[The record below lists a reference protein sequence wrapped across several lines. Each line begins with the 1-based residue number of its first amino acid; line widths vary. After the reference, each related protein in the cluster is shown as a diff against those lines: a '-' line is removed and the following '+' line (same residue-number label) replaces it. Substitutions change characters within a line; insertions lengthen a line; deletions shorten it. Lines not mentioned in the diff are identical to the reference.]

1 MVFGKIHANSMPKM
15 NPPVPPAV
23 SALRTAVP
31 AHRATHATRVMVW
44 LAGALLVHSVAL
56 ADKSDRAQP
65 VVFAADAAR
74 VDEAKRVNILTGN
87 VELTKGTMLIRA
99 ERVEVRQNPD
109 GTQTAT
115 ATGGRGG
122 RSYFK
127 QKREGMDEVIE
138 GEAEKIVYEGRDDT
152 VNFTT
157 RAEMRRLTAG
167 AKTDEVN
174 GQAIRYDNK
183 SAVYQ
188 VMGAPSDGGKPA
200 GRVKGVITPRASEP
214 AAATTG
220 TGAGR

>member
-1 MVFGKIHANSMPKM
+1 MP
-15 NPPVPPAV
+15 A
-23 SALRTAVP
+23 R
-31 AHRATHATRVMVW
+31 
-44 LAGALLVHSVAL
+44 ALLVLAAAAVLPHGLAW
-56 ADKSDRAQP
+56 ADKADRSQP

-74 VDEAKRVNILTGN
+74 VDESKRVNILTGN

-99 ERVEVRQNPD
+99 DRVEVRQNPD

-115 ATGGRGG
+115 ATGGQGG

-127 QKREGMDEVIE
+127 QKREGVDEVIE

-167 AKTDEVN
+167 RKTDEVN

-183 SAVYQ
+183 TSVYQ

-214 AAATTG
+214 AAAVDSG
-220 TGAGR
+220 SGR

>member
-1 MVFGKIHANSMPKM
+1 MPKTSL
-15 NPPVPPAV
+15 PVTLAV
-23 SALRTAVP
+23 AARRTDVRSPLRIATLRVGRVHVAQALVC
-31 AHRATHATRVMVW
+31 
-44 LAGALLVHSVAL
+44 LAGAVLAHGAAW
-56 ADKSDRAQP
+56 ADKADRAQP

-74 VDEAKRVNILTGN
+74 VDETRRVNILTGN

-115 ATGGRGG
+115 ATGGQGG

-127 QKREGMDEVIE
+127 QKREGVDEVIE

-152 VNFTT
+152 VTFTS

-183 SAVYQ
+183 TSVYQ
-188 VMGAPSDGGKPA
+188 VMGAPSDGVKPA

-214 AAATTG
+214 AAAATGSG

>member
-1 MVFGKIHANSMPKM
+1 MPM
-15 NPPVPPAV
+15 MSLPVPPV
-23 SALRTAVP
+23 VVALP
-31 AHRATHATRVMVW
+31 AR
-44 LAGALLVHSVAL
+44 ALLVLAAAVVLPHGLAW
-56 ADKSDRAQP
+56 ADKADRSQP

-74 VDEAKRVNILTGN
+74 VDESKRVNILTGN

-99 ERVEVRQNPD
+99 DRVEVRQNPD

-115 ATGGRGG
+115 ATGGQGG

-127 QKREGMDEVIE
+127 QKREGVDEVIE

-167 AKTDEVN
+167 RKTDEVN

-183 SAVYQ
+183 TSVYQ

-214 AAATTG
+214 AAAVDSG
-220 TGAGR
+220 SGR

>member
-1 MVFGKIHANSMPKM
+1 MPKM
-15 NPPVPPAV
+15 SLPVSPVVVALPAR
-23 SALRTAVP
+23 LAVP
-31 AHRATHATRVMVW
+31 RAVAR
-44 LAGALLVHSVAL
+44 ALLALTIVAVL
-56 ADKSDRAQP
+56 PHGAAWADKADRSQP

-74 VDEAKRVNILTGN
+74 VDESKRVNILTGN

-99 ERVEVRQNPD
+99 DRVEVRQNAD

-115 ATGGRGG
+115 ATGGQGG

-127 QKREGMDEVIE
+127 QKREGVDEVIE

-167 AKTDEVN
+167 RKTDEVN

-183 SAVYQ
+183 TSVYQ
-188 VMGAPSDGGKPA
+188 VMGAPSDGSKPA

-214 AAATTG
+214 AAAADTG
-220 TGAGR
+220 SGR

>member
-1 MVFGKIHANSMPKM
+1 MP
-15 NPPVPPAV
+15 NVSLPVRLV
-23 SALRTAVP
+23 SFSSRLF
-31 AHRATHATRVMVW
+31 
-44 LAGALLVHSVAL
+44 AGACAVLVAGLASPGAAL
-56 ADKSDRAQP
+56 ADKTDRAQP
-65 VVFAADAAR
+65 VLFAADAAR
-74 VDEAKRVNILTGN
+74 VDESRRINILTGN
-87 VELTKGTMLIRA
+87 VEMTKGTMLIRA
-99 ERVEVRQNPD
+99 DRVEVRQNPD

-115 ATGGRGG
+115 ATGGQGG

-127 QKREGMDEVIE
+127 QKREGLDEVIE

-167 AKTDEVN
+167 LKTDEVN

-183 SAVYQ
+183 TSVYQ

-214 AAATTG
+214 AAAATTTG
-220 TGAGR
+220 SGR

>member
-1 MVFGKIHANSMPKM
+1 MPKM
-15 NPPVPPAV
+15 SLPVPPAV
-23 SALRTAVP
+23 AALRTDVRNLLRTATLP
-31 AHRATHATRVMVW
+31 QGAAHAARALAL
-44 LAGALLVHSVAL
+44 LAGAFLAHGAAL
-56 ADKSDRAQP
+56 ANKSDRAQP

-74 VDEAKRVNILTGN
+74 VDESKRVNILTGN
-87 VELTKGTMLIRA
+87 VEMTKGTMLIRA

-115 ATGGRGG
+115 ATGGQGG

-183 SAVYQ
+183 TSVYQ
-188 VMGAPSDGGKPA
+188 VMGAPGDGGKPA

-214 AAATTG
+214 AAAATG